1 MCFKILKNEDYKFK
15 MIKSTNKPL
24 AIVTGASTGL
34 GKKISIDLAEKQF
47 HVVMISRNEKNSKKL
62 KKKFYRKILFVL

>member
-1 MCFKILKNEDYKFK
+1 

-47 HVVMISRNEKNSKKL
+47 HVVMISRNEKKL
-62 KKKFYRKILFVL
+62 KEVEQEILSKNFMFFDMLI